1 MKLVRHVATWRIFL
15 RLICANRPL
24 DSIMDIEKVYDRYS
38 VRLYNMSLRI
48 VGDGFEAEEI
58 MHDTL
63 LQYYR
68 LKDQV
73 KVQDL
78 EKWLSTVCIRKSVD
92 SLRQRKRF
100 LACLEEYE
108 DPSLSDVREDNHDF
122 DVARIR
128 DALQSLPDIYR
139 VVLTL
144 HLFEGYDYQEISQ
157 ITEVKE
163 VTIRSIYMRGR
174 KKLADLLKTR

>member
-1 MKLVRHVATWRIFL
+1 M
-15 RLICANRPL
+15 
-24 DSIMDIEKVYDRYS
+24 
-38 VRLYNMSLRI
+38 
-48 VGDGFEAEEI
+48 
-58 MHDTL
+58 
-63 LQYYR
+63 
-68 LKDQV
+68 
-73 KVQDL
+73 
-78 EKWLSTVCIRKSVD
+78 
-92 SLRQRKRF
+92 
-100 LACLEEYE
+100 
-108 DPSLSDVREDNHDF
+108 REDNHDF

-157 ITEVKE
+157 TTVVKE